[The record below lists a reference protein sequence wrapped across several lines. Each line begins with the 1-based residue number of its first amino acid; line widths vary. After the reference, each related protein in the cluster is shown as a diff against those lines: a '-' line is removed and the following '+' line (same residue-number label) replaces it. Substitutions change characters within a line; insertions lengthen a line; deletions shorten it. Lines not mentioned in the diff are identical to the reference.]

1 MKTAK
6 LNPLKNPLICN
17 VNALNTISLKPYNT
31 FGFDVQCREMHALN
45 HKTELR
51 TFFESGLF
59 ARNPKIISGGSN
71 LLLTQNIDVPVI
83 VNRIIGISITRE
95 TKEHLY
101 LSFGAGEPWHE
112 SVMYA
117 VEHNWGGM
125 ENLSLIPGCMGA
137 APIQNIGAYGVEF
150 KDIFHELEAFNIQTG
165 LFETF
170 GLEDCKFG
178 YRDSVF
184 KNEKKN
190 QYIITEV
197 CLKLDKNPQIRT
209 QYGDIQAVLDAQN
222 LSEITITDV
231 SRAVIHIRQSKLP
244 DPAEIGNSGSFF
256 KNPVIP
262 AEQAAALQSQYPGLK
277 SFPQNDKETKI
288 PAAWLIENAGW
299 KGYRRGEVGVHA
311 KQALVLVN
319 YGKGTGAEVHQ
330 LAQDIREDV
339 RQKFNITLDFE
350 VNIW

>member
-1 MKTAK
+1 M
-6 LNPLKNPLICN
+6 
-17 VNALNTISLKPYNT
+17 NAPDTISLKPYNT
-31 FGFDVQCREMHALN
+31 FGFDVHCREMYTLN
-45 HKTELR
+45 NKAELLDFYN
-51 TFFESGLF
+51 TGLF
-59 ARNPKIISGGSN
+59 NRNPKIISGGSN
-71 LLLTQNIDVPVI
+71 LLLTKDIDVPVI
-83 VNRIIGISITRE
+83 VNRIKGISISRE

-112 SVMYA
+112 SVIYA
-117 VEHNWGGM
+117 VSHNWGGM

-137 APIQNIGAYGVEF
+137 APIQNIGAYGVEL
-150 KDIFHELEAFNIQTG
+150 KDIFEELEAFNLKTG
-165 LFETF
+165 AFETF
-170 GLEDCKFG
+170 SLEDCKFG

-190 QYIITEV
+190 QYLITEV

-222 LSEITITDV
+222 LSQITIADV

-262 AEQAAALQSQYPGLK
+262 AEQASALQSQYPGLK
-277 SFPQNDKETKI
+277 SFPQNEYETKI

-330 LAQDIREDV
+330 LAQDIQDDV